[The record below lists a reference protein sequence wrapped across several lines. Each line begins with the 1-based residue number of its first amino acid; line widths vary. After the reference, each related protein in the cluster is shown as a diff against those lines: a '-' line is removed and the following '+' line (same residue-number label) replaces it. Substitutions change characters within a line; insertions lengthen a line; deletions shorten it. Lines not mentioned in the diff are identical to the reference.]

1 MDNSFKFIEILK
13 DIRGIDKL
21 KSIFHLAL
29 IFFCLV
35 LALGVTPNGLA
46 SEGSSLPVM
55 TEFEKA
61 SSKGLT
67 ENNSSEKLSE
77 ADFGNVELIPRE
89 ILFGNPDKTR
99 VLISSDGNWIGYM
112 APLDGV
118 LNVWVAPLDN
128 ISSARPVTNDT
139 GRGIHYFTVAYT
151 NRHVIYTQDT
161 DGDEN
166 WKVYCVDL
174 ITGERKNLTPLKG
187 VNAQVLHVSYS
198 FPQEIL
204 VGLND
209 RDPEHHDLYVI
220 NITTGERQLVLKNE
234 NFSYIGVDND
244 YNPRLAGKT
253 TPEGGEELYYR
264 QVNGTWE
271 MFMNISLEDDMTTGP
286 IRFNKLG
293 DILYIYESRGRET
306 AALVEINLTTGQ
318 KKIIAEDSRAD
329 IDGTLAHPI
338 ERTPQ
343 AASFTYERRHWK
355 ILDSSIA
362 PDLEYLETVE
372 DGEVS
377 VYHRTLDDRK
387 WIVAYLV
394 DDGPVK
400 YYLYDRDT
408 KVAKFLF
415 ANQARLENLTLAKM
429 HPVVIKSRDGLDLIS
444 YYSLPPWSDENGD
457 AIPDKP
463 LPMVLVVH
471 GGPWG
476 RDNWGFD
483 SEHQL
488 LANRGYAVLSVNF
501 RGSTGFGKSFVNAG
515 DREWGGK
522 MHNDL
527 IDAVNWSIE
536 KGIADPEKVAIMGA
550 SYGGYAALV
559 GLTLTPQIFACGV
572 DVCGISNL
580 VTDLQSIPPYWLPEI
595 EKDFKRIGDY
605 RTEEGKEFLM
615 SRSPISYVDKIKRPL
630 LIAHGAND
638 PRVKQNESEQIVRA
652 MKERSI
658 PVTYVLYPD
667 EGHGFARPENR
678 LSFYAVAEAFLAKY
692 LGGRYEPIG
701 DDFMKSNIT
710 VPIGAEEVP
719 DLSDSLGN
727 RA

>member
-1 MDNSFKFIEILK
+1 
-13 DIRGIDKL
+13 L
-21 KSIFHLAL
+21 KSIFHLIL
-29 IFFCLV
+29 IFSCII
-35 LALGVTPNGLA
+35 LALGVTPNGEA
-46 SEGSSLPVM
+46 SEKSLMPLP
-55 TEFEKA
+55 TEIEKI

-67 ENNSSEKLSE
+67 ENNSSAKWTE
-77 ADFGNVELIPRE
+77 ADFGNVNLIPRE

-99 VLISSDGNWIGYM
+99 VLISSDGKWIGYM

-209 RDPEHHDLYVI
+209 RDPELHDLYVV
-220 NITTGERQLVLKNE
+220 NITTGKRQLIQKVE
-234 NFSYIGVDND
+234 NFSYIGTDND
-244 YNPRLAGKT
+244 YRPRLAGKT
-253 TPEGGEELYYR
+253 TPGGGEDIFYR
-264 QVNGTWE
+264 EVNGTWE
-271 MFMNISLEDDMTTGP
+271 PFMNISLEDDMTTGP

-293 DILYIYESRGRET
+293 DILYIYESRERET
-306 AALVEINLTTGQ
+306 SALEEINLTTGQ
-318 KKIIAEDSRAD
+318 KKILAEDSRAD
-329 IDGTLAHPI
+329 IDGTLAHPV

-362 PDLEYLETVE
+362 PDLEYLEGVE

-387 WIVAYLV
+387 WIVAYLI
-394 DDGPVK
+394 DNGPVK
-400 YYLYDRDT
+400 YYLYDRDK
-408 KVAKFLF
+408 KVAKYLF
-415 ANQARLENLTLAKM
+415 ADRPRLENLTLAKM
-429 HPVVIKSRDGLDLIS
+429 HPVIIKSRDGLDLIS
-444 YYSLPPWSDENGD
+444 YYSLPPWSDKNGD

-463 LPMVLVVH
+463 LPMVLLVH

-476 RDNWGFD
+476 RDNWGFN

-536 KGIADPEKVAIMGA
+536 KGIADPDKVAIMGG

-572 DVCGISNL
+572 DICGISNL

-605 RTEEGKEFLM
+605 RTEEGRKFLM

-667 EGHGFARPENR
+667 EGHGFVRPENR

-701 DDFMKSNIT
+701 DDFRGANIT
-710 VPIGAEEVP
+710 VPIGAEEIP
-719 DLSDSLGN
+719 DLSDSLGKLG
-727 RA
+727 

>member
-1 MDNSFKFIEILK
+1 LEESQ
-13 DIRGIDKL
+13 
-21 KSIFHLAL
+21 
-29 IFFCLV
+29 
-35 LALGVTPNGLA
+35 GLA
-46 SEGSSLPVM
+46 SENLYLQNVSDNDSSQA
-55 TEFEKA
+55 T
-61 SSKGLT
+61 SKVDD
-67 ENNSSEKLSE
+67 SI
-77 ADFGNVELIPRE
+77 DLIERE

-99 VLISSDGNWIGYM
+99 VLISSDGKWIGYM

-118 LNVWVAPLDN
+118 LNVWVAPTDN
-128 ISSARPVTNDT
+128 LSSARSVTNDT
-139 GRGIHYFTVAYT
+139 FRGIQYYTVAYT

-174 ITGERKNLTPLKG
+174 ITGERKNLTPLQG
-187 VNAQVLHVSYS
+187 VNARVMHVSYS

-209 RDPEHHDLYVI
+209 RDPEYHDLYII
-220 NITTGERQLVLKNE
+220 NITTGQRRLILKNE
-234 NFSYIGVDND
+234 NYSYIGTDND

-253 TPEGGEELYYR
+253 NPDGSEEIYHR
-264 QVNGTWE
+264 QVNGSWE
-271 MFMNISLEDDMTTGP
+271 LFMNVSLEDDMTTGP
-286 IRFNKLG
+286 IRFDRAGKT
-293 DILYIYESRGRET
+293 LYIYDSRGRET
-306 AALVEINLTTGQ
+306 AALVEVNMTTGER
-318 KKIIAEDSRAD
+318 KILAEDPRAD

-372 DGEVS
+372 DGEVN
-377 VYHRTLDDRK
+377 VFHRTLDDQK
-387 WIVAYLV
+387 WIVAYTV

-400 YYLYDRDT
+400 YYLYDREEG
-408 KVAKFLF
+408 VAKFLF
-415 ANQARLENLTLAKM
+415 ADMSSLENLTLANM
-429 HPVVIKSRDGLDLIS
+429 HSAIIKSRDGLNLIS
-444 YYSLPPWSDENGD
+444 YYTLPVGSDLDGD
-457 AIPDKP
+457 ALPDEP
-463 LPMVLVVH
+463 LPTVLLVH
-471 GGPWG
+471 GGPWA
-476 RDNWGFD
+476 RDDWGFD
-483 SEHQL
+483 PLHQL

-515 DREWGGK
+515 DRQWGAK
-522 MHNDL
+522 MHDDL

-536 KGIADPEKVAIMGA
+536 KGIANPEKVAIMGG

-559 GLTLTPQIFACGV
+559 GLTFTPTVFACGV

-615 SRSPISYVDKIKRPL
+615 SRSPISYVDKIERPL

-638 PRVKQNESEQIVRA
+638 PRVKQNESEQIVEA
-652 MKERSI
+652 MQERGI

-667 EGHGFARPENR
+667 EGHGFVRPENR
-678 LSFYAVAEAFLAKY
+678 LSFYAVAEAFLAEH
-692 LGGRYEPIG
+692 LGGQFEPVG
-701 DDFMKSNIT
+701 DDFERSNIT
-710 VPIGAEEVP
+710 VPAGAKDVP
-719 DLSDSLGN
+719 GLVEAL
-727 RA
+727 AK